1 MPIAITKDSIDLGLI
16 TKDASALVS
25 FYRDTLGLELEGEM
39 QMPGGGQMTRLKCG
53 TTTLK
58 IVVNGREPK
67 AVAPPGGIRGATGF
81 RYFTISVSN
90 LVAVTQECEAAG
102 YKVPVPPTKIRPG
115 VSISMIEDPDG
126 NWVEL
131 LQASE

>member
-16 TKDASALVS
+16 TKDAAALVT
-25 FYRDTLGLELEGEM
+25 FYRDTLGLEQEGEM
-39 QMPGGGQMTRLKCG
+39 PMPGGGQMTRLKCG

-58 IVVNGREPK
+58 IVVNAKEPK
-67 AVAPPGGIRGATGF
+67 ATAAPGGIRGATGF

-90 LVAVTQECEAAG
+90 LEAVTQECEAAG
-102 YKVPVPPTKIRPG
+102 YKVPMPPTEIRPG
-115 VSISMIEDPDG
+115 VSISMIEDPNG

-131 LQASE
+131 LQAS